1 MAKVYNG
8 VFGGLSGT
16 VGNIVGASWRNIW
29 YIRLIPKSIINPKT
43 KDQRNQ
49 RNKFIDII
57 DFFSPCVPILPYC
70 WKKGTRKMSE
80 FNAAVSYNIK
90 NAFDENNELILSN
103 IRISQ
108 GPVTPPVG
116 VTISDASDEKK
127 RAIEFNWADNTNE
140 GWGKA
145 DDMPAFVC
153 VDYDHGLYWWAMAG
167 GVGRRRPPHQIN
179 IPALYPSNVQSK
191 KKQPTVDFP
200 KQVVHCFMVFVSQDK
215 EVSNSIYCGA
225 IKFKEQKPI

>member
-8 VFGGLSGT
+8 VFGGISGT

-80 FNAAVSYNIK
+80 FNAAVSYNIQQ
-90 NAFDENNELILSN
+90 AFDENNNLVIPN

-116 VTISDASDEKK
+116 VVIKDASDEKR

-145 DDMPAFVC
+145 DDIAAFIC
-153 VDYDHGLYWWAMAG
+153 VDYDNGLYWWATSSCRG
-167 GVGRRRPPHQIN
+167 PLVPGTVIN
-179 IPALYPSNVQSK
+179 IPARNPSNVQSK

-200 KQVVHCFMVFVSQDK
+200 KQIVHCFMAFVSQDK

-225 IKFKEQKPI
+225 IKFNEQKSI